1 MAMAERPPN
10 DQLHPFFRPRA
21 KADQEA
27 ESPCVTTTDTPNADR
42 PQPTVTIPTIFQQPP
57 PIKGTVAA
65 SKQPARRTLSRKP
78 SSPCS
83 PQWPDLDIFEGGH
96 IYQREP
102 SAEELIELFVG
113 YHEDSHDSSTYTH
126 STSKQSRRKQPVT
139 EQLSSAF
146 FAHQRSLRREQEMET
161 KQRPRPDFADLTYPL
176 LSRSRMLRLLD
187 KLYPDGWRSDACLS
201 LFDYLY
207 PVPTDEDALPTQ
219 DPRSFPWRDKYRPLT
234 IDGLLGNSGNCTYLR
249 DWLQEMKVSPIVAPL
264 EAVQKPTPH
273 VTGKLSTKAKKS
285 NIPTELQDFI
295 VEDEDGD
302 GYSQEEIID
311 IMNVPIHDIDEND
324 QDFMPSTIK
333 SRKRRKQTSSQTKKM
348 EGKARSNLILLV
360 GCHGVGKTA
369 SVYTAANE
377 VGYDVFEINAGQKR
391 SAKDILAMVG
401 EMAESHQVSF
411 DHVDRSTFD
420 PFANFIKV
428 NPEEQ
433 AAPHIDSTKH
443 TEEKPVLAD
452 SGKRKRGRPKKGDSA
467 PKVKK
472 PKATSKASVGSGD
485 ITRHFLRM
493 KVKSVSPSPET
504 PTNSSVDTSSTT
516 EDVDIEG
523 LPTATDI
530 ESTTTSTV
538 PENRAKDDQQIMGS
552 QTSNDVVDISPAV
565 ESLPPPP
572 LAPEAPLSEARN
584 PKQSLILLEE
594 VDILYE
600 EDKTFWSSVIS
611 LAHKSK
617 RPIVMTCNDIG
628 LVPYDLLALQTTLY
642 FELPS
647 IEATTQYLQLVCIAE
662 GYLIDP
668 SELYYLCLIFG
679 QDLRKLLNSLELWSR
694 KQAFPGSDKMS
705 LGVYPFLIDH
715 IIGRDETFHDEIA
728 TILAERRAITTDRD
742 ELGNLS
748 LETMAE
754 AADAQSYT
762 DAFLKDS
769 KADQVCTFLISWHNS
784 VVWQLRRTR
793 GKTSKVFFSIL

>member
-21 KADQEA
+21 KVDQEA
-27 ESPCVTTTDTPNADR
+27 ESPCVTTTETTNADR
-42 PQPTVTIPTIFQQPP
+42 PQSTVTIPTIFQQPP

-65 SKQPARRTLSRKP
+65 SKQPTRRTASRKQ

-113 YHEDSHDSSTYTH
+113 YHEESHDTNAYSH
-126 STSKQSRRKQPVT
+126 STSKQSRRKQPVP

-146 FAHQRSLRREQEMET
+146 FAHQRSLRSEQETEA
-161 KQRPRPDFADLTYPL
+161 KRRPRPDFADLKYPL

-187 KLYPDGWRSDACLS
+187 KLYPDGWRTDACLS
-201 LFDYLY
+201 LFEYLY
-207 PVPTDEDALPTQ
+207 PAPADEDALPTQ

-264 EAVQKPTPH
+264 EAVQKSSH
-273 VTGKLSTKAKKS
+273 NVTGKMSTKAKSS

-302 GYSQEEIID
+302 GYSQKEIFD
-311 IMNVPIHDIDEND
+311 IMNVSIQDIDEND

-333 SRKRRKQTSSQTKKM
+333 TNKRRKQTSSQTKKM

-420 PFANFIKV
+420 PFASFTKV

-433 AAPHIDSTKH
+433 AVTHIDSVKPTD
-443 TEEKPVLAD
+443 EKLVSGD

-472 PKATSKASVGSGD
+472 SKATSKASIGSGD

-493 KVKSVSPSPET
+493 KVKSLSPPPET
-504 PTNSSVDTSSTT
+504 PTDSSVDTSSAT

-530 ESTTTSTV
+530 ESNTTSTV
-538 PENRAKDDQQIMGS
+538 PEHKANDDQQTTGS
-552 QTSNDVVDISPAV
+552 QVSNDLVDISSAEEV

-572 LAPEAPLSEARN
+572 LAPEAPLNEARN

-668 SELYYLCLIFG
+668 CELYYLCIIFG

-705 LGVYPFLIDH
+705 LGVYPFLIDQ

-728 TILAERRAITTDRD
+728 TVLAERRAITTNHG
-742 ELGNLS
+742 ESGNLS
-748 LETMAE
+748 LETMAK
-754 AADAQSYT
+754 AADAQSYI

-769 KADQVCTFLISWHNS
+769 KADQ
-784 VVWQLRRTR
+784 LRRNR
-793 GKTSKVFFSIL
+793 GKTSKDFFL